1 MPSLSHQFA
10 VTVFVVVG
18 AVVAVVVVV
27 VLVVVVVD
35 VFVVVVA
42 DKDVDVVVDLAQEA
56 SSMAATNKR
65 LKPNQIT
72 LFFILLTPI

>member
-18 AVVAVVVVV
+18 AVVTVVAVV

-35 VFVVVVA
+35 VFVVVVV
-42 DKDVDVVVDLAQEA
+42 DKGVDVVVDLAQDA
-56 SSMAATNKR
+56 SSMAATNNR
-65 LKPNQIT
+65 LTPNQIK
-72 LFFILLTPI
+72 FFFKFLPPF